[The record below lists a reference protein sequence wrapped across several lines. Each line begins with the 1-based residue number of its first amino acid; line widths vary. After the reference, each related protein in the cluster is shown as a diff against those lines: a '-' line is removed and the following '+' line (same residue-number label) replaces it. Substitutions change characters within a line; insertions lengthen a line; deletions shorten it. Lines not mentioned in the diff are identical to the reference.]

1 MRIVAGRHRG
11 RRLVAPPGHDTRPT
25 SDRVREALFNL
36 LAHSIDWAGLPLA
49 CAWLGVRDVDGL
61 LQRLLI
67 IKTHDPKRNQEDG
80 TRNPVD

>member
-1 MRIVAGRHRG
+1 MAFTLH
-11 RRLVAPPGHDTRPT
+11 AM
-25 SDRVREALFNL
+25 
-36 LAHSIDWAGLPLA
+36 LANGMGGIDWAGLPLA